1 MMLGAENKKR
11 SGLQRLPLG
20 QDSRTSPGWPPS
32 LNPKRG
38 NRTAAPTAGG
48 SHWASSVVIPP
59 SWRRRALS
67 FLRAIGGIRSFR
79 PTAAGRLA
87 SLLVHLLCALLA
99 EAGRARVLSLGPGW
113 RWQGTSALCGGQ
125 VRAPPRRSS
134 RPWS

>member
-59 SWRRRALS
+59 SS
-67 FLRAIGGIRSFR
+67 
-79 PTAAGRLA
+79 AGRLA